1 MRPEEFSYEL
11 PPELIAQYPLEQRDS
26 SRLMVLKRVEGT
38 VEHGSFLDIKGY
50 LKRGDVLVLN
60 DTKVIPARLMGRKPT
75 GGRAE
80 VFLVK
85 KKEGVNGEEL
95 WDCLVRPSKGLKN
108 GTEIAINGG
117 PSDITIKLSARLVE
131 RREEG
136 IWTCS
141 LMTDG
146 DVIEAIEAVGRMP
159 LPPYIKREAG
169 ELDKKRYQTVFAKN
183 PGAVAAPT
191 AGLHF
196 TPELIEELK
205 GGGVEVHYITLH
217 TGPATFM
224 PVRTND
230 ISGHTVPR
238 ERFSVA
244 PPVIEAVT
252 RAIQEGKRVIAVGST
267 VTRALETTFAEGF
280 NGGGGGGSGSGK
292 NETGLFICP
301 GFEFKVVGGLLTN
314 FHLPRS
320 SLIMLVSAFA
330 GRERILGAYREAVRK
345 RYRFYSYGDAM
356 LII

>member
-11 PPELIAQYPLEQRDS
+11 PPELIAQYPLERRDS
-26 SRLMVLKRVEGT
+26 SRLMVLNRVEGS

-50 LKRGDVLVLN
+50 LERGDLLVLN

-75 GGRAE
+75 GGKAE
-80 VFLVK
+80 VFLVRK
-85 KKEGVNGEEL
+85 KQGVKGEEL
-95 WDCLVRPSKGLKN
+95 WDCLVRPSKGLN
-108 GTEIAINGG
+108 SGTEIAINGG
-117 PSDITIKLSARLVE
+117 PSDIKEIKLSARLVE
-131 RREEG
+131 RGQEG

-141 LMTDG
+141 LSSEG
-146 DVIEAIEAVGRMP
+146 DVTEAIEAVGRMP

-169 ELDKKRYQTVFAKN
+169 ELDKKRYQTIFAKN

-196 TPELIEELK
+196 TPELIEGLK
-205 GGGVEVHYITLH
+205 GRGVEVHYITLH

-224 PVRTND
+224 PVRSND
-230 ISGHTVPR
+230 ITGHTVPR
-238 ERFSVA
+238 ERFRVD
-244 PPVIEAVT
+244 PGVFEAVT

-267 VTRALETTFAEGF
+267 VTRALETAFAEGF
-280 NGGGGGGSGSGK
+280 NGDEGGGSGK

-330 GRERILGAYREAVRK
+330 GREKILGAYREAVKK

-356 LII
+356 LIL